1 MKRSRFVFGLTA
13 LLLTTSTAPAV
24 AYEGIVEKR
33 VFSLDSYTTVGGER
47 IDDVKLGYET
57 YGTLSPERDN
67 VILVTQPGALS
78 SHAAGR
84 YRETDPR
91 PGYWDSI
98 IGTGQAID
106 TDRFFVVSMDT
117 PANVNVDDPDV
128 ITTGPASID
137 PETGEPYGMR
147 FPLVTIRDFVELQ
160 KALLDSLGIERLHA
174 VVGASMGA
182 MQALEWATAYPG
194 RMDRVVAVAGTARVD
209 AWLIGWY
216 HVRTAP
222 IRRDPNWHNGD
233 YYGQEPPIDGLTTA
247 LEIGLLQAYHPSWAS
262 RNFSRRW
269 ADEDEDP
276 AAAFENRFAI
286 EEWLEETARERAR
299 RTDANSALY
308 LLKAVQLFVAGQ
320 GESLEEGLSRVE
332 ADVLLVPMASDQQMF
347 PKYFRRAAKILRS
360 QEKSVD
366 YIEVEGDAGHA
377 DDVLSIEQ
385 IEDDLRRFLGD

>member
-1 MKRSRFVFGLTA
+1 MTRSRFLIGLTT
-13 LLLTTSTAPAV
+13 LLLTVWTVPAA
-24 AYEGIVEKR
+24 AYEGLVEKK

-47 IDDVKLGYET
+47 IDEVRLGYET
-57 YGTLSPERDN
+57 YGTLSPEKDN
-67 VILVTQPGALS
+67 VILVTQPGGLS

-84 YRETDPR
+84 YRESDPR

-98 IGTGQAID
+98 IGAGQGID

-160 KALLDSLGIERLHA
+160 KALLDSLGIEKLHA

-182 MQALEWATAYPG
+182 MQALEWATVHPE
-194 RMDRVVAVAGTARVD
+194 RMERVVAVAGTARVD

-216 HVRTAP
+216 HVRSAA
-222 IRRDPNWHNGD
+222 IRRDPSWRNGD
-233 YYGQEPPIDGLTTA
+233 YYGHEPPVDGLTTA

-262 RNFSRRW
+262 RNFGRRR
-269 ADEDEDP
+269 ADDGEDP
-276 AAAFENRFAI
+276 AADLENRFAI

-308 LLKAVQLFVAGQ
+308 LLKAVQLFVAGND
-320 GESLEEGLSRVE
+320 ESLEEGLSRVQ
-332 ADVLLVPMASDQQMF
+332 ADLLLVPMASDQQMF
-347 PKYFRRAAKILRS
+347 PKYFRRAAEILRE
-360 QEKSVD
+360 QEKSVT
-366 YIEVEGDAGHA
+366 YLEVEGDSGHA

-385 IEDDLRRFLGD
+385 IEDDLRSFLGD